1 MKSKA
6 VFLASVIIAAI
17 VVANSLAYPPA
28 VGILGKSEN
37 CLSCHVDNGG
47 WKDGPDLVIDIVE
60 KESGLSLKQS
70 DGSFLLTVKRGQS
83 ATVMTVLGYKTD
95 EEKLTPYRNGWLYVA
110 SDRIES
116 SSLSKF
122 APGWEINL
130 PMACRLVGDKLD
142 SYQGTKG
149 TILPMTVRPTDA
161 AGDATV
167 MLQVMLT
174 RGKTVKGK
182 ANEGMVGNYFERT
195 VHLKIEE

>member
-6 VFLASVIIAAI
+6 VFLSSIIIAAI
-17 VVANSLAYPPA
+17 VVASSLAYPPG

-37 CLSCHVDNGG
+37 CLSCHVDNGN

-83 ATVMTVLGYKTD
+83 ATVLTVLGYKTD
-95 EEKLTPYRNGWLYVA
+95 DEQLTPYRNGWLYVA
-110 SDRIES
+110 PDRIES

-122 APGWEINL
+122 AAGWEINL

-142 SYQGTKG
+142 SYPDTKG

-161 AGDATV
+161 ASDATV
-167 MLQVMLT
+167 TLQLMLT
-174 RGKTVKGK
+174 KGTTVKGEAK
-182 ANEGMVGNYFERT
+182 KGMIGNYFERI

>member
-1 MKSKA
+1 MKSKRI
-6 VFLASVIIAAI
+6 FLLSVIVAAV

-37 CLSCHVDNGG
+37 CLSCHVDNGS
-47 WKDGPDLVIDIVE
+47 WHDGPDLVIDIVE
-60 KESGLSLKQS
+60 KKSGLSLRQS
-70 DGSFLLTVKRGQS
+70 DGSFLLSVKRGQS
-83 ATVMTVLGYKTD
+83 ATLLTVIGYKTD
-95 EEKLTPYRNGWLYVA
+95 DEQLIPYRNGWLYVA
-110 SDRIES
+110 SDRIKT

-142 SYQGTKG
+142 SYPGTKG
-149 TILPMTVRPTDA
+149 TLLPMTVRPTDA

-167 MLQVMLT
+167 TLQVMLT
-174 RGKTVKGK
+174 SGKTVKGK

-195 VHLKIEE
+195 VHLKVEE